1 MINTNTEVKKM
12 TNITFK
18 VDNDKGEMVTKSASL
33 SWVKD
38 TIKRDFF
45 DHTGKKIGAFTVKVR
60 EQKERPGFFNEI
72 VVENKQGQSM
82 LYHYGGFDGFEV
94 IEPESFDDWFKSK
107 EQA

>member
-38 TIKRDFF
+38 TIKNDFLN
-45 DHTGKKIGAFTVKVR
+45 HTGKKIGAFTVKVR

-72 VVENKQGQSM
+72 VVENKKGQSM

-94 IEPESFDDWFKSK
+94 IEPESFDDWFNSK
-107 EQA
+107 EVA